1 MVVMPSLGC
10 EETVVAQLKAL
21 RRQRC
26 EFPFMVVVAD
36 GSTDDTAR
44 LTAQRCEPLR

>member
-1 MVVMPSLGC
+1 MVVMPALGC
-10 EETVVAQLKAL
+10 EETAVAQLKAF

-26 EFPFMVVVAD
+26 EFPFTVVVAD

-44 LTAQRCEPLR
+44 LAAQHCEPLG